1 MKKDN
6 SYVGRLNEIIFPR
19 VHSEQKAIIIIN
31 IASKQTKEKKKS
43 EKAYNIWTSN
53 EKSKEIKA

>member
-31 IASKQTKEKKKS
+31 IASKQTKEKKKKWKS
-43 EKAYNIWTSN
+43 IQYMNIKW
-53 EKSKEIKA
+53 KE